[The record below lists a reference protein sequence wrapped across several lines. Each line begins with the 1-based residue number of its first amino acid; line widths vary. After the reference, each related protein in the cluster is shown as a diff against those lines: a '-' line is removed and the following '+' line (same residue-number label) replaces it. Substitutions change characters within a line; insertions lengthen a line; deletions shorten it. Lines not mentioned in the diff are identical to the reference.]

1 MKRSTLITLAV
12 VIAIIVFFFY
22 MSVARAT
29 EQCQA
34 CIEFQ
39 GRSNCA
45 TAAGHTAAEA
55 TETAPNTACRPLARG
70 INETT
75 ACRNPRPL
83 SVQCKGRCAP
93 AFPCPD

>member
-12 VIAIIVFFFY
+12 VIAIIVLFFY

-29 EQCQA
+29 EQCQV
-34 CIEFQ
+34 CMEFQ

-55 TETAPNTACRPLARG
+55 TETAHSTACGPLARG
-70 INETT
+70 MNETI
-75 ACRNPRPL
+75 ACGNRAPL
-83 SVQCKGRCAP
+83 SVQCKGR
-93 AFPCPD
+93 